1 MKDNRL
7 IISEYSD
14 RLASSFS
21 SLNKDWIENH
31 FTLEPMDIWQLE
43 HPQEAFLNSGGAI
56 LFAVSDGTP
65 VGTVALKPA
74 GNASYEL
81 SKMAVS
87 PAHQG
92 CGVGMQ
98 LCRAAIEKAKCLG
111 AGSIILYSNRKLAPA
126 LHLYEK
132 AGFLEVPLGQV
143 EYSRAD
149 IKMELSLPPA
159 PVPWTMRTFD
169 FSGLQAE
176 HYPDIRKKLLAAT
189 PAYSTL
195 SGHVPP
201 DRLSGA
207 PEGKWT
213 ALQHLGH
220 LIMVEPLWRLRI
232 EEISQGRSEMTPAEL
247 TGSFIDDL
255 DFNTSGPADLIRL
268 FDLQRKKT
276 IKCLDGADMT
286 SDKTSLHPLYKIPMR
301 LIDLAS
307 IIIAHDDHHLQVVKR
322 LIA

>member
-1 MKDNRL
+1 MKDNS
-7 IISEYSD
+7 IFISEYTKEF
-14 RLASSFS
+14 ASYFS
-21 SLNKDWIENH
+21 SLNRDWIEQH
-31 FTLEPMDIWQLE
+31 FILETTDIWQLE
-43 HPQEAFLNSGGAI
+43 HPEEAFLNSGGAI

-92 CGVGMQ
+92 YGVGMQ
-98 LCRAAIEKAKCLG
+98 LCRAAIGKAKSLG
-111 AGSIILYSNRKLAPA
+111 ANSVILYSNRKLAPA
-126 LHLYEK
+126 LHLYK
-132 AGFLEVPLGQV
+132 KNGFTEVPLGQV

-149 IKMELSLPPA
+149 IKMELSIPSA
-159 PVPWTMRTFD
+159 PVPWTMRTFE
-169 FSGLQAE
+169 FSGVQAE
-176 HYPDIRKKLLAAT
+176 QYPDIREKLLSAA
-189 PAYSTL
+189 PAYSIL
-195 SGHVPP
+195 GGHVLP

-220 LIMVEPLWRLRI
+220 LITVEPLWRLRI
-232 EEISQGRSEMTPAEL
+232 KEISQDRTEMTPADL
-247 TGSFIDDL
+247 TGSFIHNL
-255 DFNTSGPADLIRL
+255 DFNASGSTDLIRL

-276 IKCLDGADMT
+276 IKCFDESDMT
-286 SDKTSLHPLYKIPMR
+286 SAKASLHPLYKIPMR

-307 IIIAHDDHHLQVVKR
+307 IITAHDDHHLQAVKR